1 MRIFV
6 WCFGW
11 LKKIKPNK
19 QMLHRFWILCLIAVL
34 VGCGEHEV
42 VENFA
47 ELAAE
52 PLSEEALLA
61 WESVPEGMNVAWGN
75 IDIQYLRDE
84 APRAELSDK
93 CRISGWRGERV
104 SAQILV
110 WTKSDL
116 KGVECRARRLK
127 AKGASLPA
135 SAVSARFVRYT
146 LADEQTFRFE
156 KSGNSYLAPDMLDTL
171 PRFDIA
177 GYTTRPVWLT
187 IDIPQDAKAGIYRG
201 EIVVR
206 GSDARRVI
214 MPYELEVF
222 DHTLAP
228 ASEWAYHLDLWQ
240 HPSAVARAYD
250 VELWSDEH
258 FMAMK
263 PLMQMLADAGQ
274 KVITATLNKDPWNHQ
289 CYDGYEAMIRWIKH
303 TDGSW
308 SYDYRVFDRW
318 VEFMLG
324 LGIDKMINCYSM
336 VPWNC
341 ELEYFDEKQG
351 RVLTVE
357 AKPSTPLFDEM
368 WGPFLADFKQHLEA
382 KGWLGITNIAMDERS
397 AEDMDAAVA
406 VLNRYAPELN
416 FALADNHKSYKRY
429 TMMRD
434 VCVAMY
440 QKADKN
446 DIEKRR
452 EQGDNTTFYVCC
464 VPSYPNTFTCSEP
477 FEAEMLGWHCAA
489 AGYDGMLRWAYNS
502 WPEQPHIDSRFGTWK
517 SGDTFLVYPG
527 ACSSVRFERLRDGV
541 EVVEKIR
548 HLRNLGVDIRPVEQ
562 ALEQILSNNAHD
574 HTLPWR
580 ATIAEARAALDE
592 VSRHKGL

>member
-1 MRIFV
+1 MV
-6 WCFGW
+6 E
-11 LKKIKPNK
+11 KIKPNK

-104 SAQILV
+104 SAQILI

-156 KSGNSYLAPDMLDTL
+156 KSGNRYLAPDMLDTL

-187 IDIPQDAKAGIYRG
+187 IDIPQDAKTGIYRG

-206 GSDARRVI
+206 CSDARRVI

-222 DHTLAP
+222 DYTLAP

-258 FMAMK
+258 FMAMR

-341 ELEYFDEKQG
+341 ELEYFDEAQSE
-351 RVLTVE
+351 VVTVE

-502 WPEQPHIDSRFGTWK
+502 WPEHPHIDSRFGTWK

-580 ATIAEARAALDE
+580 TTIAEARAALDE

>member
-1 MRIFV
+1 
-6 WCFGW
+6 
-11 LKKIKPNK
+11 
-19 QMLHRFWILCLIAVL
+19 MLHRFWILCLIAVL
-34 VGCGEHEV
+34 VGCGEHEM

-104 SAQILV
+104 SAQILI

-127 AKGASLPA
+127 AKGVSLPA

-201 EIVVR
+201 EIVLR

-222 DHTLAP
+222 DYTLAP

-258 FMAMK
+258 FTAMK

-357 AKPSTPLFDEM
+357 AQPSTPLFDEM

-562 ALEQILSNNAHD
+562 ALEQISASNAHD

>member
-1 MRIFV
+1 MIFRV
-6 WCFGW
+6 FGI
-11 LKKIKPNK
+11 LLGCA
-19 QMLHRFWILCLIAVL
+19 MLLSCRDCRPVDT
-34 VGCGEHEV
+34 
-42 VENFA
+42 FA
-47 ELAAE
+47 ELEAE
-52 PLSEEALLA
+52 PLSAEAVAA
-61 WESVPEGMNVAWGN
+61 WSAVPEGLNAAWGN
-75 IDIQYLRDE
+75 IDIQYLRDYVPE
-84 APRAELSDK
+84 AELVDT
-93 CRISGWRGERV
+93 CRIVGWRGERV

-110 WTKSDL
+110 WAKNDL

-127 AKGASLPA
+127 TKGASLPA
-135 SAVSARFVRYT
+135 AVVTPRFVRYT
-146 LADEQTFRFE
+146 HTDEQTFRFE
-156 KSGNSYLAPDMLDTL
+156 KSGKSYLAPDMLDSL
-171 PRFDIA
+171 PRFDMKA
-177 GYTTRPVWLT
+177 CSVRPVWLT
-187 IDIPQDAKAGIYRG
+187 IDIPHDAKAGVYRG

-206 GSDARRVI
+206 CSDARRVI
-214 MPYELEVF
+214 MPYELEVC
-222 DHTLAP
+222 DYTLAP

-240 HPSAVARAYD
+240 HPSAVARAYG
-250 VELWSDEH
+250 VALWSDEH
-258 FMAMK
+258 FTAMR

-289 CYDGYEAMIRWIKH
+289 CYDAYEAMIRWVKH
-303 TDGSW
+303 ADGSW

-318 VEFMLG
+318 VEFMMEQ
-324 LGIDKMINCYSM
+324 GIDKMINCYSM

-341 ELEYFDEKQG
+341 ELEYFDEAQAE
-351 RVLTVE
+351 VVTVE

-368 WGPFLADFKQHLEA
+368 WGPFLTDFKQHLEA
-382 KGWLGITNIAMDERS
+382 KEWLGITNIAMDERS
-397 AEDMDAAVA
+397 PEDMDAAVE
-406 VLNRYAPELN
+406 VLQRYAPELN

-446 DIEKRR
+446 DIEMRR
-452 EQGDNTTFYVCC
+452 AQGDNTTFYVCC

-477 FEAEMLGWHCAA
+477 FEAEMLGWYCAA

-502 WPEQPHIDSRFGTWK
+502 WPENPHIDSRFGTWK

-527 ACSSVRFERLRDGV
+527 ARSSVRFERLRDGV

-548 HLRNLGVDIRPVEQ
+548 HLRNLGVDIKPVEQ
-562 ALEQILSNNAHD
+562 ALEQISASNAHD